1 MDLSG
6 VQVGQRTRDTCGP
19 TLTPSGKGAHRRI
32 PTRAGQYKEN
42 KISPK
47 EAGGGKEVIKPAL
60 ITRRSGHM
68 GTDAG
73 TQDGEKPH
81 IVLL

>member
-1 MDLSG
+1 M
-6 VQVGQRTRDTCGP
+6 RP
-19 TLTPSGKGAHRRI
+19 HAHPFRNQRI

-60 ITRRSGHM
+60 ITRSRGHT
-68 GTDAG
+68 GTDAR